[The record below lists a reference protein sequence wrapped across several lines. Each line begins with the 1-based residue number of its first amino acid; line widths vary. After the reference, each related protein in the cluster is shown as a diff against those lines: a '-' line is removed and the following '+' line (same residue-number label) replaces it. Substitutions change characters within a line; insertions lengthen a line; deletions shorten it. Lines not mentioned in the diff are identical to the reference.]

1 MFINSGASEE
11 KTNDLINDIIS
22 KTEEII
28 NKNSK
33 QIKIKYPKITI
44 EDSKIISSYTC
55 ESEDNNLS
63 SYKILNN
70 NLVTE
75 NRKEGIKNISKYF
88 FLLLINI
95 ILKKKN
101 IYIDISIQK

>member
-11 KTNDLINDIIS
+11 KTNDLINDIIY

-33 QIKIKYPKITI
+33 EIKINYPKITN
-44 EDSKIISSYTC
+44 EDSKNISSYTC
-55 ESEDNNLS
+55 ESKDNNLS
-63 SYKILNN
+63 PYKILNN

-75 NRKEGIKNISKYF
+75 NRKRRNKKHFKIFFSFIKIT
-88 FLLLINI
+88 
-95 ILKKKN
+95 KK
-101 IYIDISIQK
+101 IR